1 MIPISALLSSDKDGK
16 TISAVES
23 SSEEDDGDDDDELSS
38 SAEYCGARSGLVVG
52 MLLSGLLSLVM
63 TI

>member
-16 TISAVES
+16 TISFMEG
-23 SSEEDDGDDDDELSS
+23 SEEDEGDDDELSS
-38 SAEYCGARSGLVVG
+38 SADYCVARSGLVVG
-52 MLLSGLLSLVM
+52 MLLSGLLTLVM

>member
-16 TISAVES
+16 TISFVES
-23 SSEEDDGDDDDELSS
+23 SSAYGDDDELSS
-38 SAEYCGARSGLVVG
+38 SADYCVARSGLVVG
-52 MLLSGLLSLVM
+52 MLLSGLLTLVM